1 MRTENDPST
10 TNPFERTSV
19 STIASRYPLGRRAQ
33 GLNDNPWRLAKLGST
48 SGFFAALRS
57 GRVAGDSRSLSPSHP
72 TSCHNPWAGTQR
84 LSRTG
89 RVLSS
94 NYGGRSL
101 HHWPVNNETLSAA
114 RA

>member
-48 SGFFAALRS
+48 SGSFAALRS

-72 TSCHNPWAGTQR
+72 TSCHNQWAGTQLLFANWPPPIEQLWR
-84 LSRTG
+84 A
-89 RVLSS
+89 SS
-94 NYGGRSL
+94 PSL
-101 HHWPVNNETLSAA
+101 A
-114 RA
+114 RQ